1 MQQRYLLNKQA
12 HLNTYMKKGTVKFYN
27 IEKGYGFIT
36 DSETNTDIF
45 VHRSGLK
52 SPIRQGDN
60 VTFDVENG
68 KKGLTAVNVE
78 RG

>member
-1 MQQRYLLNKQA
+1 
-12 HLNTYMKKGTVKFYN
+12 MKKGGVKFYN

-36 DSETNTDIF
+36 DLETSADIF

-60 VTFDVENG
+60 VTFEVEKG

-78 RG
+78 RV

>member
-1 MQQRYLLNKQA
+1 MNKQE
-12 HLNTYMKKGTVKFYN
+12 HLDLYMKKGTVKFYN

-45 VHRSGLK
+45 VHRTGLK
-52 SPIRQGDN
+52 SPIRQGDQ

>member
-1 MQQRYLLNKQA
+1 
-12 HLNTYMKKGTVKFYN
+12 MKKGTVKFYN

-36 DSETNTDIF
+36 DLETNTDIF

-52 SPIRQGDN
+52 SPIRQGDQ